1 MINKDGIFT
10 EFGKQKLEECKQ
22 EYYMRETQKEIF
34 LELLEELKTKVE
46 NNQVDVLYKNKNK
59 LMDLEDHNKFTGE
72 VVYKFTVF
80 EPSIKEG

>member
-1 MINKDGIFT
+1 MINKDGSFT
-10 EFGKQKLEECKQ
+10 EFGKQKLEGCKQ
-22 EYYMRETQKEIF
+22 EYYMRETQKENF
-34 LELLEELKTKVE
+34 LELLEELKAKVE

-59 LMDLEDHNKFTGE
+59 LMQNNKFTGE